1 MNGALDGVAVVVDDD
16 PTPCVIV
23 SSGIFLISP
32 YGTLQRSTSFYLQHR
47 RQSLSNHDGDLL
59 HRQHQASITN
69 NQNRSST
76 PLWPLSARDVCPES
90 GGTGVSDGAIVDL
103 CEEAACNQSRSGQ
116 IVMKIEKEVEGEE
129 E

>member
-47 RQSLSNHDGDLL
+47 RQSLSNHDGNLL

-69 NQNRSST
+69 NQNRPAT
-76 PLWPLSARDVCPES
+76 PLRSLSASHIRAES
-90 GGTGVSDGAIVDL
+90 GGTSVADGAEVDL
-103 CEEAACNQSRSGQ
+103 
-116 IVMKIEKEVEGEE
+116 GEE
-129 E
+129 TALINPGQFRS